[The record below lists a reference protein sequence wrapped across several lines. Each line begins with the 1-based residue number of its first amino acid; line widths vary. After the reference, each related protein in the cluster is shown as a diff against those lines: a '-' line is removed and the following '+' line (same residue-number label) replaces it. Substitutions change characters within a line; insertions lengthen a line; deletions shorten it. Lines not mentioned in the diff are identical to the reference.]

1 MAACI
6 ICGTT
11 VDGHICETHQ
21 EDVAFDFKG
30 NRSGQLVPDRFYKG
44 TVDGYAEFGVFID
57 LSARVTGLLHRS
69 KLDQRLES
77 LDWEVG
83 DTVFVQVTNIRDN
96 GDVDLGWSIR
106 QSDGDFRG
114 VLIQEPEGNRLPDS
128 EDPDEDQA
136 SAAEQSQEKPT
147 PTPEETGAVSEQ
159 GDAESAP
166 TETERPDSGDSDSA
180 AVNHDGHQATTT
192 TETEPPAE
200 TETESHA
207 PEDVDRVA
215 VESAR
220 EHVGETVRLEGEIV
234 SARQTSGPTVFE
246 LRDETGV
253 VDCAAF
259 VEAGVRAYPEV
270 EVDALVRLTGEVRL
284 RREELQIET
293 ETMDILETAGRET
306 VERRIESAAEA
317 AADPG
322 EIEALVPD
330 PAIESSLD
338 AVRAVCQSVRRAIN
352 ESRPIIVRHSADTDG
367 YVAGA
372 AIERAV
378 LPLVE
383 AEHAGSDAV
392 YHYFDRRPLDGSV
405 YDLDDA
411 TKDVTR
417 MLGDRE
423 RHDEKLP
430 LFLFTGAGGNR
441 ESIDGLEL
449 LGVYEAER
457 IVLGVAD
464 AGAMEEA
471 AVEATVSTDK
481 PRTAATLAA
490 TVGAGIN
497 PDVAEQLHHLPAI
510 SYWEGTPTAYET
522 AAREAG
528 LDTDAT
534 RQLRQA
540 VALEAYYQSYE
551 DKRELIT
558 DLLFDRQRG
567 LAEQI
572 STQFSEKLDA
582 ELETARENVEL
593 RREGGVTFQL
603 LDTDAY
609 TNRFDFPPTALLLDE
624 LHRAEASGEAMV
636 VGMGRDELVVRSNAE
651 IDLHAVARR
660 VDERVPAGG
669 VSSRG
674 SDEGVVSFLA
684 GERETVVDTML
695 EELAVESSAAAAV

>member
-83 DTVFVQVTNIRDN
+83 DTVYVQVTNIRDN

-114 VLIQEPEGNRLPDS
+114 VLIQDPDGNRLPDS

-136 SAAEQSQEKPT
+136 SSAEKSHQEHT
-147 PTPEETGAVSEQ
+147 PTPEETEVVSEQ
-159 GDAESAP
+159 SETESAP
-166 TETERPDSGDSDSA
+166 TETEQQDSGDSDSTA
-180 AVNHDGHQATTT
+180 ANHDGHQTTTT
-192 TETEPPAE
+192 TERER
-200 TETESHA
+200 HA

-215 VESAR
+215 VDSAR
-220 EHVGETVRLEGEIV
+220 AHVGETVRLEGEIV

-293 ETMDILETAGRET
+293 DTMDMLEAADREA

-322 EIEALVPD
+322 EVEALVAD
-330 PAIESSLD
+330 PAVESSLD

-383 AEHAGSDAV
+383 AEHAGGDAV

-405 YDLDDA
+405 YELDDA

-528 LDTDAT
+528 VDPDAT

-593 RREGGVTFQL
+593 RREEGVTFQL

-636 VGMGRDELVVRSNAE
+636 VGMGRDELVVRSNAG
-651 IDLHAVARR
+651 IDLHAVAQR